1 MGPIASTARP
11 AMTFAKRVFF
21 WAGVYGIVALAP
33 LYFLEGR
40 IARDFPP
47 PVAHPEY
54 FYGFVGVALAWQVL
68 FLILSRDPV
77 RYRMMMLPAILEK
90 LAFGLAVWTLFL
102 LGRLEPLTLGPA
114 SIDLVLA
121 ALFTVAFVRTPKEST
136 GDARA

>member
-1 MGPIASTARP
+1 
-11 AMTFAKRVFF
+11 MTFARRVFF

-77 RYRMMMLPAILEK
+77 RYRAMMLPAILEK
-90 LAFGLAVWTLFL
+90 VAFGLAVWVLFL
-102 LGRLEPLTLGPA
+102 QGRLEPLTLGPA
-114 SIDLVLA
+114 SVDLFLAVL
-121 ALFTVAFVRTPKEST
+121 FVVAFLRTAREST
-136 GDARA
+136 GDARI

>member
-1 MGPIASTARP
+1 
-11 AMTFAKRVFF
+11 MTFAKRVFF

-33 LYFLEGR
+33 LYFLEGG

-77 RYRMMMLPAILEK
+77 RYRPMMLPAILEK
-90 LAFGLAVWTLFL
+90 LAFGLAVWVLFFQ
-102 LGRLEPLTLGPA
+102 GRLQPLMLGPA
-114 SIDLVLA
+114 SVDLVLA
-121 ALFTVAFVRTPKEST
+121 VLFAAAFARTPRREP
-136 GDARA
+136 GDV

>member
-1 MGPIASTARP
+1 MN
-11 AMTFAKRVFF
+11 FAKRVFF

-90 LAFGLAVWTLFL
+90 VAFGLAVWTLFL
-102 LGRLEPLTLGPA
+102 QGRLEPLTLGPG
-114 SIDLVLA
+114 SVDLFLAVLFA
-121 ALFTVAFVRTPKEST
+121 VAFVRTSPRT
-136 GDARA
+136 PAGMDG